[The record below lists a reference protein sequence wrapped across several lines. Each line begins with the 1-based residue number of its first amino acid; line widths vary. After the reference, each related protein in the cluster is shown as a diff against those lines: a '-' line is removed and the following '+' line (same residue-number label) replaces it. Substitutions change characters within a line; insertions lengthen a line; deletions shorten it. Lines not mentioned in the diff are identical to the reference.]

1 MVSQCI
7 ALVLMVED
15 GLPAHVLGLCSN
27 QWGDGT
33 LYWNGRHNLEVVDMA
48 RPQILFAPSLSV
60 CLAARESGKYS
71 LYFGSFLFSFLSF
84 GQVANGILG
93 H

>member
-48 RPQILFAPSLSV
+48 CPQILFAPSLSV
-60 CLAARESGKYS
+60 CLAAMESGKYS
-71 LYFGSFLFSFLSF
+71 LYFG
-84 GQVANGILG
+84 
-93 H
+93 

>member
-33 LYWNGRHNLEVVDMA
+33 LYWNGRHNLEVV
-48 RPQILFAPSLSV
+48 RHGLPSDLICSQSQ
-60 CLAARESGKYS
+60 CLPSCKGVWE
-71 LYFGSFLFSFLSF
+71 
-84 GQVANGILG
+84 I
-93 H
+93 